1 MPQHK
6 IIPIETL
13 PEKTAIAAYELV
25 AKAFREQA
33 EELHITLSNMTDD
46 GDPIGDF
53 EISIR
58 KLEEGTAPCFL
69 KAAE

>member
-1 MPQHK
+1 MSQHK

-13 PEKTAIAAYELV
+13 PEMTAIAAYELV
-25 AKAFREQA
+25 AKAFRDQA

-46 GDPIGDF
+46 GNPIGDF

-58 KLEEGTAPCFL
+58 RLEEGQLPGFL